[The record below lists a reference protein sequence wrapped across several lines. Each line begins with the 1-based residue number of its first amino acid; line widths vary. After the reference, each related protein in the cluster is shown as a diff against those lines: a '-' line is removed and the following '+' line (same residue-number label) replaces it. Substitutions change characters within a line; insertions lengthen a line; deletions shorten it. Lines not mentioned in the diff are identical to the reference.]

1 MGGDDIWLYM
11 SAPGG
16 WARVVELF
24 ADIGGTYRPIPFSLF
39 SVYHLF
45 GSNIPAMHWLP
56 IVLHTINVILV
67 YLLVRKI
74 SGSRIGAATA
84 SIIYGVSHIVFFDV
98 FNLTGLVDQIF
109 LLFGLTSIL
118 LVWRGKIGWAWLLF
132 ILTMFSKE
140 SFVTVL
146 LVISYRL
153 WQKKASWKQYL
164 IFWAP
169 TIVYFG
175 LKLALYRQ
183 QGSAYS
189 YVINFPTLRQN
200 LFDYGLWLINW
211 RHGWQ
216 MGMPYPPHALYDWVS
231 VGYLVLLII
240 GIGKAWQE
248 KREIFWLG
256 LGWGLSGLLPF
267 YFLGRALPFY
277 LELSLIGLALTV
289 SGGIAVMKGKWL
301 YSLVLVGIAIY
312 MSLTTK
318 AQWVENSFSARG
330 VLAAEQYKREVIDK
344 YDWSLYDKL
353 CLTGMGE
360 YELWATGVG
369 ELVNL
374 LPHREIDIVINP
386 LIENVKCHTK
396 ESLEIEYRDG
406 KYIELGV

>member
-1 MGGDDIWLYM
+1 M

-67 YLLVRKI
+67 YLLARKI

-98 FNLTGLVDQIF
+98 FNLTGLVDQVF
-109 LLFGLTSIL
+109 LLFGLLSIYF
-118 LVWRGKIGWAWLLF
+118 VWQGKMGGGWLMFMLA
-132 ILTMFSKE
+132 MFSKE
-140 SFVTVL
+140 SFVSVL
-146 LVISYRL
+146 LVISFLL
-153 WQKKASWKQYL
+153 WQKRVNWKYHL
-164 IFWAP
+164 AYWVP

-216 MGMPYPPHALYDWVS
+216 MGMPYPPTTYYDWVS
-231 VGYLVLLII
+231 LGFAALLLI
-240 GIGKAWQE
+240 GIGKAWQK
-248 KREIFWLG
+248 KRKLFWLG
-256 LGWGLSGLLPF
+256 LTWGVVSLLPF

-277 LELSLIGLALTV
+277 LEFSLIGMV
-289 SGGIAVMKGKWL
+289 IAVSSGMATMKNRWL
-301 YSLVLVGIAIY
+301 YGLVLAGVAIY
-312 MSLTTK
+312 MSLITK
-318 AQWVENSFSARG
+318 AQWEINSFSARG
-330 VLAAEQYKREVIDK
+330 VQAAEQYKREVVDK
-344 YDWSLYDKL
+344 YDWNQYDQL

-369 ELVNL
+369 ELVNMMGYSVKV
-374 LPHREIDIVINP
+374 EINEQCRDN
-386 LIENVKCHTK
+386 LARKIEYADGQY
-396 ESLEIEYRDG
+396 LEIGNQPRQF
-406 KYIELGV
+406 